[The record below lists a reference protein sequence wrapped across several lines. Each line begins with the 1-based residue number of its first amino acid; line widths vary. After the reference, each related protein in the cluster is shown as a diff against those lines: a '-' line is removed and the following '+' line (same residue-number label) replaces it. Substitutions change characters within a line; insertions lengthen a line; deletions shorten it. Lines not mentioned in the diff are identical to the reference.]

1 MTDVIV
7 IGGGPAGSTAATL
20 LAKYGHSVT
29 LLERDQFPR
38 FQIGE
43 SLLPYNN
50 DLFDRLGVRDR
61 LRAPA
66 SFPKYGAYFVTGD
79 GVVGHTFRFGRHLPE
94 KYASS
99 YQVRRADFD
108 DLLLRNAEAS
118 GVEVRERT
126 RVLDVDLSDSS
137 RAVVR
142 TIDSDGKPSTLEA
155 RFVIDASGHATTLG
169 RSLGTREEEAS
180 LRKIAI
186 FAHYRNVE
194 ASAEGRDAGNT
205 VIVILPDCWFWMI
218 PLSEGIM
225 SVGLVAD
232 RETVIAAGGAP
243 ERLLNEMIA
252 RTPYVNRRM
261 VQAERVGQV
270 YARKDFSYRVK
281 GVVGPNYAL
290 AGDAAGFFDPIFST
304 GVFMAM
310 KSADLAAAGADLRL
324 RTGSSRLLR
333 HYERTMGIAL
343 ERYFAFITRFYD
355 REFLEVFLQPSLRF
369 GLMPVVVG
377 LLAGDVFDRRL
388 DRWRIAMFLA
398 LTRIQ
403 KIRPVIA
410 PRIAWDTLPR
420 ASGSIVSEEPFD
432 RSRGVEEKIEGVA
445 DRAVEV

>member
-1 MTDVIV
+1 MSDVIV
-7 IGGGPAGSTAATL
+7 IGGGPAGSTAAAL
-20 LAKYGHSVT
+20 LAKRGYHVQ

-50 DLFDRLGVRDR
+50 DLFDRLGIRDR
-61 LRAPA
+61 LKAPA
-66 SFPKYGAYFVTGD
+66 SVPKFGAYFVTGD
-79 GVVGHTFRFGRHLPE
+79 GAVGHTFRFGRHLPE

-99 YQVRRADFD
+99 YQVRRAEFD
-108 DLLLRNAEAS
+108 DLLLRNAEAC

-126 RVLDVDLSDSS
+126 QVVDVDLSDPS
-137 RAVVR
+137 RAIIR
-142 TIDSDGKPSTLEA
+142 TLDSEGRSSTLEA
-155 RFVIDASGHATTLG
+155 RFVIDASGHATAVA
-169 RSLGTREEEAS
+169 RSLGARKEEAS

-194 ASAEGRDAGNT
+194 NAAKGRDAGNT
-205 VIVILPDCWFWMI
+205 VIVVLPDCWFWMI
-218 PLSEGIM
+218 PLAEGIT
-225 SVGLVAD
+225 SVGLVAN
-232 RETVIAAGGAP
+232 RETVIASGGAP
-243 ERLLNEMIA
+243 EKLLDAMIL
-252 RTPYVNRRM
+252 RTPYVAGRM
-261 VQAERVGQV
+261 RQAERMGQV
-270 YARKDFSYRVK
+270 YARKDFSYRVE
-281 GVVGPNYAL
+281 GLVGPNYAL

-310 KSADLAAAGADLRL
+310 KSADLAAAGADVRL
-324 RTGSSRLLR
+324 RTGSSKLLR
-333 HYERTMGIAL
+333 YYERTMGTAL
-343 ERYFAFITRFYD
+343 ERYFTFITRFYD

-403 KIRPVIA
+403 KFRPVIA

-420 ASGSIVSEEPFD
+420 ASGSIASEEPFA
-432 RSRGVEEKIEGVA
+432 RSRRAEKEVEGVV
-445 DRAVEV
+445 DRPLEV